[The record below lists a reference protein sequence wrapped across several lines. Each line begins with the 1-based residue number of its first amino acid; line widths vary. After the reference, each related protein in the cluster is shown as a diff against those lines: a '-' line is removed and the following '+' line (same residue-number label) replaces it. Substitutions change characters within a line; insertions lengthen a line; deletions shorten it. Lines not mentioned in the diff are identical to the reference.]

1 MSTLTSYYYDGS
13 KFSKLLDEKFP
24 KSMGIDSSVDFSL
37 CSRQSID
44 EIMDSLKETLANP
57 FMKQV
62 EVLDSV
68 RENITC
74 LPDKVKDKIVSLFDD
89 DNLLLYGHGGNADE
103 ILREGKMRCKY
114 ANISS
119 HFIPLSQTNSSLD
132 NLNHWPHRD
141 AKKILIMGI
150 DRREFNPIYRREDN
164 GYSIPSEYF
173 LGYYDK
179 DLEEFIVNPLFKK
192 RHEYREEDPSI
203 ELHTGEYHARSLY
216 SDQENFQ
223 HILDNLTNINMIL
236 NLSSYLP
243 LDQKG
248 ITGVAGQVL
257 HLVKDTYEEVEKITP
272 EAVSAYNSTKTT
284 NNNDRVSDNSIF
296 TDEDWTFDFDDGE
309 LNMMFSDSNRLNPST
324 KDKENKSI

>member
-57 FMKQV
+57 FMRQV

-114 ANISS
+114 ANIPS

-150 DRREFNPIYRREDN
+150 DRREFNPIYRREYN

-179 DLEEFIVNPLFKK
+179 ELEEFIVNPLFKR

-216 SDQENFQ
+216 SDQDNFQ